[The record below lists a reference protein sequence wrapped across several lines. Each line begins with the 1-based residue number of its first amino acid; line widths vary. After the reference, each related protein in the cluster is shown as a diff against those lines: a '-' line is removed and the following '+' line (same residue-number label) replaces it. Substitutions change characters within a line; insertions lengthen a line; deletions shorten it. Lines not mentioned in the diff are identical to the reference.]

1 MEQKIILVTGASSG
15 FGKAMAERLVS
26 EGHIVYGTSRKPC
39 ADAGCVRM
47 LRLEVTDKQSITA
60 AVNQIIAEQHHID
73 VLINNAGLGIGG
85 AVELATA
92 EEVGLQMGT
101 NFGGTVNM
109 CTVVLPFM
117 RLQRSGLIIN
127 VSSIGGVFGIPY
139 QGFYSASK
147 FAIEGYSE
155 ALSLEVSQFGINVV
169 LVEPG
174 DFNTGFTGSRCISQA
189 TVADADYKAS
199 FARVLKHIEHDEQ
212 NGGKPLYLAK
222 KIGKIVVARRP
233 KLRYVVT
240 PDVMQKVSVLLS
252 KLMCGRHF
260 QWLLRKFY

>member
-15 FGKAMAERLVS
+15 FGKARAERLVS

-47 LRLEVTDKQSITA
+47 LRLDVTDKQSITA

-155 ALSLEVSQFGINVV
+155 ALSLEIAPFSVKVV
-169 LVEPG
+169 IVEPG
-174 DFNTGFTGSRCISQA
+174 DFCTGFTGSRKISSA
-189 TVADADYKAS
+189 TQADADYGEP
-199 FARVLKHIEHDEQ
+199 FARVLRNIERDE
-212 NGGKPLYLAK
+212 NHGGKPEYLARK
-222 KIGKIVVARRP
+222 VAKIVS
-233 KLRYVVT
+233 Y
-240 PDVMQKVSVLLS
+240 
-252 KLMCGRHF
+252 
-260 QWLLRKFY
+260 